1 MVDAIGEVLP
11 WAVAVAISP
20 IPIIAVILMLFTP
33 KANTNGPA
41 FLVGWV
47 VGLSLVA
54 GIIYSL
60 ADATDAAT
68 DPDAASGVGWGKVV
82 LGLLLL
88 FLALKQWRG
97 RPGPGEMPTMPDWMD
112 GIDDFTP
119 VKSLGL
125 GVALSAANPKNL
137 IITAGAAASI
147 AESGLSSGDAAVVI
161 AVFVV
166 VASLSVAGLVAYR
179 LFGGDGARES
189 LDRLRAWLGIHNAA
203 VMTAILAV
211 IGAKLIGDGLGGI

>member
-1 MVDAIGEVLP
+1 MAGAPRARRDADNAGLDGRHRRLHAGEVAWP
-11 WAVAVAISP
+11 RG
-20 IPIIAVILMLFTP
+20 
-33 KANTNGPA
+33 GP
-41 FLVGWV
+41 VG
-47 VGLSLVA
+47 G
-54 GIIYSL
+54 
-60 ADATDAAT
+60 
-68 DPDAASGVGWGKVV
+68 
-82 LGLLLL
+82 
-88 FLALKQWRG
+88 Q
-97 RPGPGEMPTMPDWMD
+97 
-112 GIDDFTP
+112 
-119 VKSLGL
+119 
-125 GVALSAANPKNL
+125 PKNL

>member
-60 ADATDAAT
+60 ADGADAAT
-68 DPDAASGVGWGKVV
+68 DPDAASGVGWGKVI

-97 RPGPGEMPTMPDWMD
+97 RPGPGETPTMPDWMD

-166 VASLSVAGLVAYR
+166 LASLSVAGLVAYR

-189 LDRLRAWLGIHNAA
+189 LDRLQAWLGIHNAA